1 MLYDLIAAFYTKE
14 SDARPRYWVPI
25 GIVSPSALSRFEEDP
40 NSTAG
45 YTDYVLRNATDEDL
59 QLLGHPSY
67 DDELLDVRF
76 GTEFERIDIHAYE
89 LDALDDEGTVAPRG
103 FMLGETFIKF
113 VGTSPSSPVVFI
125 KGDPFHVTEDTP
137 VFQIP
142 LKELKDY
149 FGLLTTLEVLERFKM
164 CFTDENCWTFERLK
178 KYFYDGGEGR
188 VKKKK

>member
-1 MLYDLIAAFYTKE
+1 MLYDLIAAFYTHE
-14 SDARPRYWVPI
+14 SDAKPRYRVPI
-25 GIVSPSALSRFEEDP
+25 GIVGLSALSRFEEDP
-40 NSTAG
+40 DSTAG
-45 YTDYVLRNATDEDL
+45 YTDYVLRNATDTDL
-59 QLLGHPSY
+59 QMLGHPSY

-76 GTEFERIDIHAYE
+76 GVDFQRIDIHAYE

-113 VGTSPSSPVVFI
+113 VGTSPVSPVVFI
-125 KGDPFHVTEDTP
+125 KGDPFDVTEDTP

-149 FGLLTTLEVLERFKM
+149 FGLLTTLEVMERFQES
-164 CFTDENCWTFERLK
+164 FTDVNCWTFERLK

-188 VKKKK
+188 QKKD